1 VGYYPEAPAQ
11 RSRAILGDVV
21 VVALLALFAWLGI
34 TVNDTF
40 DDLASL
46 GRGVE
51 EAGNSVQGGFEDAG
65 GLLADTPIVGGSLED
80 AFTEVG
86 AQTGG
91 TTMALGQAGESAVE
105 DTASLLGWVTFA
117 LPALVVLLWAVP
129 RRVVRVRKLNAAG
142 RALGDAPSAE
152 RRRLL
157 AMRAAFGLP
166 YETLRPYTP
175 IRSARSPTRLPAA
188 PDRAV
193 RGRRVASPL
202 SAAFPIGRRV
212 GGLHGIQA
220 VRAPVL
226 RAMKPTMSFPAPPRL
241 HG

>member
-1 VGYYPEAPAQ
+1 MRYYPEPPAQ
-11 RSRAILGDVV
+11 RNRAILGDVV

-40 DDLASL
+40 NDLASL

-51 EAGNSVQGGFEDAG
+51 EAGNSVQSGFEDAG
-65 GLLADTPIVGGSLED
+65 GLVADAPIVGGSLED

-91 TTMALGQAGESAVE
+91 NTAALGQAGESAVE

-129 RRVVRVRKLNAAG
+129 RRVARMRRLSAAG
-142 RALGDAPSAE
+142 RMLVDAPSAE

-166 YETLRPYTP
+166 YDTLRPYTP
-175 IRSARSPTRLPAA
+175 
-188 PDRAV
+188 D
-193 RGRRVASPL
+193 
-202 SAAFPIGRRV
+202 PIGALAD
-212 GGLHGIQA
+212 GDYQPLLTALYEDAGL
-220 VRAPVL
+220 RP
-226 RAMKPTMSFPAPPRL
+226 PAPPP
-241 HG
+241 H

>member
-1 VGYYPEAPAQ
+1 VRYYPEPPAQ

-40 DDLASL
+40 NDLASL

-51 EAGNSVQGGFEDAG
+51 EAGNSVQAGFENAG
-65 GLLADTPIVGGSLED
+65 GLVADAPIVGGSLED

-91 TTMALGQAGESAVE
+91 NTTALGQAGESAVE
-105 DTASLLGWVTFA
+105 DTARLLGWVTFA
-117 LPALVVLLWAVP
+117 LPALVVFLWAVP
-129 RRVVRVRKLNAAG
+129 RRIARIRRLSAAG
-142 RALGDAPSAE
+142 RVLVDAPSAE

-166 YETLRPYTP
+166 YETLRPYT
-175 IRSARSPTRLPAA
+175 A
-188 PDRAV
+188 D
-193 RGRRVASPL
+193 
-202 SAAFPIGRRV
+202 PIGALTD
-212 GGLHGIQA
+212 GDYQPLLTALYEDAGL
-220 VRAPVL
+220 RP
-226 RAMKPTMSFPAPPRL
+226 PAPPPA
-241 HG
+241 